1 MLVRLI
7 SPAIIVCLICYL
19 VDNLSHLINR
29 FVCDEQAADAVDSDA
44 ISSQDPCSIDKAQ
57 VLEFFLEI

>member
-7 SPAIIVCLICYL
+7 STAIIVCLICYL

-44 ISSQDPCSIDKAQ
+44 ISSQDPCSIDSHRSWN
-57 VLEFFLEI
+57 FFLEI